1 MGSNTMKTRSRRAL
15 RLKKA
20 GRDRK
25 NANENH
31 GSTPKFAIH
40 KDKKEDK

>member
-1 MGSNTMKTRSRRAL
+1 MGSKTMKTRSRRKL

-25 NANENH
+25 NMLAAK
-31 GSTPKFAIH
+31 GTTPKFAIH
-40 KDKKEDK
+40 KDAEAK